1 VKSIRSRSAA
11 LLPVLAALVVVAGA
25 CASSAPKAA
34 PPTTAVP
41 PKVSITPSPAN
52 GAKGVAL
59 NAPLALTVRNGTIK
73 SVVVRSAAGAGPA
86 GKLSTTGNAWVAPGN
101 FVPYTAY
108 AAEATITDTRGHEV
122 TRRWHFVTGAPAKA
136 LHTTLNV
143 GDGGVYGVGM
153 PIIVDLNSPVSAD
166 RHAALEKRLTVTA
179 PPGVVGGWHWVTDSE
194 LHWRPQVFW
203 PAHSKVSLK
212 IDFAGFDAGQGV
224 WGVDGRTVNFAIGD
238 SHISIVDVNSHTM
251 TVTQNGAAI
260 RTIPVSTGRDQYPT
274 KGGIHVVNEKSQ
286 SVVMDSATVGIPRN
300 SPDGYYETVLWDVR
314 ISNSGEFVHAAPWST
329 GAQGNSNVSHGCV
342 NVSTADAEW
351 FYNFTNTGD
360 VVQVNNS
367 PVQLDPW
374 NGYGDWQLP
383 WSQWTT
389 T

>member
-1 VKSIRSRSAA
+1 MKSIRSRSAA

-179 PPGVVGGWHWVTDSE
+179 PAGVVGGWHWVTDSE

-342 NVSTADAEW
+342 NVSTANAEW
-351 FYNFTNTGD
+351 FYGFSQVGD
-360 VVQVNNS
+360 VVQVLNS
-367 PVQLDPW
+367 PVQLEPT
-374 NGYGDWQLP
+374 NGIGDWQIP
-383 WSQWTT
+383 WAQWAN
-389 T
+389 